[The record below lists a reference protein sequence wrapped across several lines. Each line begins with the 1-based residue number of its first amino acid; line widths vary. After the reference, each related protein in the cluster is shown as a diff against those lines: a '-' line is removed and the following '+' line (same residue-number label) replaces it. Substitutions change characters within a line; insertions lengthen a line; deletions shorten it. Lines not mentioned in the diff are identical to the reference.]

1 MLYEEKKKIYT
12 LRQSFRSL
20 QGHTAFFEYIACVLV
35 PSTAVLEPLS
45 MLLLLFSC
53 LVVSNSLQS
62 HELQPTRLLCS
73 WNFTGKNTGV
83 GCHFLIQGIC
93 PTQGS
98 KLCFLQFFCI
108 PGRFFTSEPLGKPTA
123 MRKEEG
129 AQSQQLFSNI

>member
-1 MLYEEKKKIYT
+1 MKIKKTKIYT

-20 QGHTAFFEYIACVLV
+20 QGHTAFLESIACVLV
-35 PSTAVLEPLS
+35 SSTAVLEPLS
-45 MLLLLFSC
+45 MSLLLFSC
-53 LVVSNSLQS
+53 LDVSNSLRS

-83 GCHFLIQGIC
+83 GCHFLHQGIC

-98 KLCFLQFFCI
+98 KLCFLQFFCTA
-108 PGRFFTSEPLGKPTA
+108 GRFFTSEPLGKPTS